1 MKYKQVFG
9 TLRQSDKTTLYSHQG
24 ECMKKLLF
32 VLSLV
37 VLASLILAA
46 CAPAA
51 TPTTAPTQEPTEAP
65 VIATEAPA
73 TEPSAPVFEA
83 PKDALVAFPVDIA
96 PTLDGI
102 ADDAAWAQA
111 EELTIPVAGG
121 FNNFAT
127 DGKLKAVYSGDTV
140 YFLLSYEDPTESW
153 FRSPWQKQ
161 EDGTWKQIKDE
172 NDKGGDN
179 NTVYEDKFSMI
190 WSVNNSIKNFETAG
204 CFVACHAG
212 ENTDVKPYGN
222 KYTASEGELGDI
234 WHWKSVRN
242 DGQIDDQYLDSTRF
256 DAENAKEAGR
266 KSDKKD
272 SGGYADNFASMPD
285 PADASKTVPDKS
297 LPGFTSPKVD
307 LTTGAPGYILDS
319 EKVALDQAALDA
331 MPVGSYLPGIIK
343 SPIVGDRGD
352 ISAAWLWQDGVW
364 AIEFSRKLTTESETD
379 VQFSDLVGTYYFGL
393 AIFENAQVRHAFQN
407 GSTPFVFAPQD

>member
-1 MKYKQVFG
+1 
-9 TLRQSDKTTLYSHQG
+9 
-24 ECMKKLLF
+24 MKKLTY
-32 VLSLV
+32 VISLL
-37 VLASLILAA
+37 VLASLVLAA
-46 CAPAA
+46 CGTAA
-51 TPTTAPTQEPTEAP
+51 TPTAAPTEAP
-65 VIATEAPA
+65 TEVATEAPVVA
-73 TEPSAPVFEA
+73 TEPVAPAFEA
-83 PKDALVAFPVDIA
+83 PEGALISYPAEAAPV
-96 PTLDGI
+96 LDGV
-102 ADDAAWAQA
+102 ADDAAWADAQ
-111 EELTIPVAGG
+111 ETVISVAGG
-121 FNNFAT
+121 YNDFAVDAT
-127 DGKLKAVYSGDTV
+127 LKSVYSGDTV
-140 YFLLSYEDPTESW
+140 YFVLTYADPTESW

-179 NTVYEDKFSMI
+179 NSVYEDKFSMI
-190 WSVNNSIKNFETAG
+190 WPVNNSIKNFETAG

-212 ENTDVKPYGN
+212 ENSDVKPYGN
-222 KYTASEGELGDI
+222 KYTSTEGEFGDI

-256 DAENAKEAGR
+256 DAEKSKEAGR

-285 PADASKTVPDKS
+285 PADATKTVPNKT
-297 LPGFTSPKVD
+297 LPGFTSPNVD

-352 ISAAWLWQDGVW
+352 ISAAWKWENGVW
-364 AIEFSRKLTTESETD
+364 TIEFSRKLTTGSETD
-379 VQFSDLVGTYYFGL
+379 VQFADLTGIYYFGL
-393 AIFENAQVRHAFQN
+393 AIFENAQVRHAFQS
-407 GSTPFVFAPQD
+407 GSTPFVFMPTD